1 VNAIPVDCS
10 FILYPIFYH
19 PNVIKQ
25 TILIGQRI
33 EIFVM
38 KLSYL
43 IKGQVILLKTM
54 SADNYKNKPK
64 ASHLKTFTTAVMI
77 LTVMMLIAVVVSK
90 TPPIKPVDAQNST
103 TNTKLNA
110 ISNLSIAGKS
120 YPIKYNMT
128 TGKLL
133 GLIEDKDKSTLIAI
147 ISTPSDKETLTIE
160 LPRNIIDD
168 KGQSNADAKYTVHV
182 DGKDATFR
190 ETSNNPNSRT
200 LAIDFNKDARMIEI
214 IGTQTS
220 QQQ

>member
-1 VNAIPVDCS
+1 
-10 FILYPIFYH
+10 
-19 PNVIKQ
+19 
-25 TILIGQRI
+25 
-33 EIFVM
+33 M
-38 KLSYL
+38 

-54 SADNYKNKPK
+54 SADNYENKPK
-64 ASHLKTFTTAVMI
+64 ASHLKTSTTTVMI
-77 LTVMMLIAVVVSK
+77 LTVMILIAVAISI

-133 GLIEDKDKSTLIAI
+133 GVIEDKDKSTLIAI
-147 ISTPSDKETLTIE
+147 ISTPSDKGTLTIE

-200 LAIDFNKDARMIEI
+200 LAIDFNKDARVIEI
-214 IGTQTS
+214 IGTQAS

>member
-1 VNAIPVDCS
+1 
-10 FILYPIFYH
+10 
-19 PNVIKQ
+19 
-25 TILIGQRI
+25 
-33 EIFVM
+33 
-38 KLSYL
+38 L

-54 SADNYKNKPK
+54 SADNYENKPK
-64 ASHLKTFTTAVMI
+64 ASHLKTSTTTVMI
-77 LTVMMLIAVVVSK
+77 LTVMMLMAVVVSI

-147 ISTPSDKETLTIE
+147 ISTPSDKGTLTIE

-214 IGTQTS
+214 IGTQAS

>member
-1 VNAIPVDCS
+1 
-10 FILYPIFYH
+10 
-19 PNVIKQ
+19 
-25 TILIGQRI
+25 
-33 EIFVM
+33 
-38 KLSYL
+38 
-43 IKGQVILLKTM
+43 M

-64 ASHLKTFTTAVMI
+64 SSHLKISTTAVMI
-77 LTVMMLIAVVVSK
+77 LIVMMLIVVVSI
-90 TPPIKPVDAQNST
+90 TPPIKSVDAQNS

-133 GLIEDKDKSTLIAI
+133 GLVEDKDKSTLIAI
-147 ISTPSDKETLTIE
+147 ISTPSDKGTLTIE

-214 IGTQTS
+214 IGTQAS